1 MGHACSER
9 GRAFTALHALISL
22 LLLSC
27 TTNRVIALKE
37 AVNKGDF
44 DVLKKED
51 GAVRLFN
58 SGGFAMNKPQQKKVM
73 AAYKDVQDAVAK
85 KDSAALKTAWGT
97 YFKTAGLDQTNP
109 FSLKDAGQAYSA
121 DFDFRHN
128 NKNFDKAVAK

>member
-1 MGHACSER
+1 MPRAKR
-9 GRAFTALHALISL
+9 GVRSFSRAFTAVHTLIYLVL
-22 LLLSC
+22 LPA
-27 TTNRVIALKE
+27 TPQQPPNRVIALKE

-58 SGGFAMNKPQQKKVM
+58 SGGFAMNKPQQKKVQ

-85 KDSAALKTAWGT
+85 KDSAALKSAWGT
-97 YFKTAGLDQTNP
+97 YFKTAGLDKTNP

-121 DFDFRHN
+121 DFDFRL
-128 NKNFDKAVAK
+128 VWG